1 MFGLGA
7 EQVTKAWYAVYT
19 KFHHEKRAASLL
31 EKKEFEVFLPVY
43 RTVHRWKDR
52 NQMVIIPLFP
62 CYLFLR
68 TELGRKLD
76 VLRSAGV
83 RWFVENAGQACAV
96 PDSQIEAVRKIC
108 SVATRFQPHPFL
120 KQGDL
125 VRVRRGPLL
134 GMEGFFVRTKG
145 QYRVVVSVELL
156 CKSVAVEV
164 DLADVELVNGSRRS
178 PALAETMA
186 EKTA

>member
-1 MFGLGA
+1 LGEEKVA
-7 EQVTKAWYAVYT
+7 NPWYAVYT
-19 KFHHEKRAASLL
+19 RFHHEKSAASLL

-52 NQMVIIPLFP
+52 NQMVVIPLFP

-68 TELGRKLD
+68 MDLERKLE

-83 RWFVENAGQACAV
+83 RWFVENAGQACEV
-96 PDSQIEAVRKIC
+96 PESQIEAVRKIC
-108 SVATRFQPHPFL
+108 SAATRFQPHPFL

-125 VRVRRGPLL
+125 VRVRRGPLS
-134 GMEGFFVRTKG
+134 GTEGFFVRTKG
-145 QYRVVVSVELL
+145 QYRIVVSVELL
-156 CKSVAVEV
+156 CKSVAAEV
-164 DLADVELVNGSRRS
+164 DLADIELLNGNRRTS
-178 PALAETMA
+178 APAGTMV